1 MKPQQKEV
9 YIFTSCS
16 PELKKE
22 QLALWEI
29 LEQLQTEWKQKR
41 GISLIYNTHSDT
53 SHDPAVVKYDIY
65 IGVIWTHFS
74 PASYTFGSG
83 TFEDFQIAYQ
93 RYSQA
98 HPAKVMFFL
107 KDYPIP
113 PSKIDGEALYQF
125 QKFIIPLKDKK
136 NLCTYYYDR
145 DAFCLAVKQY
155 LNRQISVIANGGYPK
170 RESQKPIRDVSHVL
184 YRIANSTDT
193 LEDYL
198 IKLTRLLGLYFNSST
213 SKAFFLDKET
223 SKLRYVAMFDGKK
236 SVLLTSKNE
245 IGAISF
251 EEEKLIN
258 GNVIS
263 NPRVLGYPLIFSSLL
278 GGLIVK
284 RNPTQDS
291 FQDCHR
297 QLLSF
302 IAEQTALSAEYYSKA
317 ELQRA

>member
-1 MKPQQKEV
+1 MKSKQKEV

-41 GISLIYNTHSDT
+41 GISLIYNTHPDT

-65 IGVIWTHFS
+65 LGVIWTHFS
-74 PASYTFGSG
+74 PPSYPFGSG
-83 TFEDFQIAYQ
+83 TFEDFHIAYQ
-93 RYSQA
+93 RYSQDN
-98 HPAKVMFFL
+98 PAKVIFFL
-107 KDYPIP
+107 KDYPIS
-113 PSKIDGEALYQF
+113 PSKIDGEGLYQF
-125 QKFIIPLKDKK
+125 QKFIKPLKDKK
-136 NLCTYYYDR
+136 GLCAYYYDR
-145 DAFCLAVKQY
+145 DEFCIAVKQY
-155 LNRQISVIANGGYPK
+155 LNRQISFISSGGYLK

-198 IKLTRLLGLYFNSST
+198 IKLTRLLGLYFNCAT
-213 SKAFFLDKET
+213 SKAFFLDKDT
-223 SKLRYVAMFDGKK
+223 SNLRCVAMYNGKK
-236 SVLLTSKNE
+236 SVLLKSRE
-245 IGAISF
+245 DFGLISL
-251 EEEKLIN
+251 EEEKLIQ

-263 NPRVLGYPLIFSSLL
+263 YPRIIGHPIIFSSLL

-284 RNPTQDS
+284 RNPAQDS

-317 ELQRA
+317 ELQRT